1 MFRGLPRA
9 FWILCCGALIN
20 QLGGFVV
27 PFQAIYLTTV
37 RQVGVEAAGFTVA
50 LHGMG
55 SFASSPLGGVL
66 ADRIGRRRTMLVAL
80 LSGAAAMAHLGL
92 ARAPAHIAFAAF
104 ILGLAGDLYRPAV
117 SAAIADVVPRIA
129 PDRSTS
135 SRPRPAADRAG
146 GMANGQDCASAPAVA
161 PRLRT
166 PASIS
171 ASSVALTSSQE

>member
-9 FWILCCGALIN
+9 FWILCGGALIN
-20 QLGGFVV
+20 RLGGFVV
-27 PFQAIYLTTV
+27 PFLAIYLTTV

-50 LHGMG
+50 LGMG

-66 ADRIGRRRTMLVAL
+66 ADRIGHRRTMLVAL

-146 GMANGQDCASAPAVA
+146 AWRMGQDCASAPAVA

>member
-27 PFQAIYLTTV
+27 PFLAIYLTTV

-66 ADRIGRRRTMLVAL
+66 ADRIGHRRTMLVAL
-80 LSGAAAMAHLGL
+80 LSAQRRWLTWALRGRRRTSPSRRSSSGSPATCIVPPSRRRSPTWC
-92 ARAPAHIAFAAF
+92 RA
-104 ILGLAGDLYRPAV
+104 LL
-117 SAAIADVVPRIA
+117 RIA
-129 PDRSTS
+129 P
-135 SRPRPAADRAG
+135 RPRVQGRPRTARGAWRMG
-146 GMANGQDCASAPAVA
+146 KTA
-161 PRLRT
+161 PRRPPSLRG
-166 PASIS
+166 
-171 ASSVALTSSQE
+171 